1 MNAKISIIA
10 GAVVLALA
18 GNANAAIL
26 SNQANWST
34 DQLVLSVYDNV
45 TQTSYTR
52 GLGENIG
59 QLMSGA
65 GLTFGG
71 TAKAPVITGSDTV
84 ANNYSLAA
92 DANLTSFLSA
102 NKADMGTI
110 QWSVIGGGAP
120 TNTYGTTGYVSTSN
134 TMVTGWSSSKI
145 SGMNA
150 FNGIYVNDAGSGV
163 NSLMP
168 TGSVMGNTDS
178 ITASVGQTGYTLQVG
193 NGMGN
198 NFGTAPFTNNA
209 SLGQAQDFYIMTPTM
224 NARGQYGGAAGIFQ
238 FGNAVGAST
247 FNLSSTGNLSYSV
260 ATPTAA
266 VPEPGEWAMLVS
278 GLAMLG
284 FIGTRR
290 SKKA

>member
-18 GNANAAIL
+18 GNANAAIV

-34 DQLVLSVYDNV
+34 DQLFLSVYDSV
-45 TQTSYTR
+45 SQTSYTR
-52 GLGENIG
+52 GLGETIG

-102 NKADMGTI
+102 NKADAASI
-110 QWSVIGGGAP
+110 QWSVIGGGTP
-120 TNTYGTTGYVSTSN
+120 TNTYGKTGVVSTSN
-134 TMVTGWSSSKI
+134 TMVTGWNSSTF
-145 SGMNA
+145 SGMEV
-150 FNGIYVNDAGSGV
+150 FNGNYVKDAGSGV

-178 ITASVGQTGYTLQVG
+178 ITAGIGQTGYTLQVG

-198 NFGTAPFTNNA
+198 NFGGAAPFTNNA
-209 SLGQAQDFYIMTPTM
+209 SLGQAQDFYIMTPGQTS
-224 NARGQYGGAAGIFQ
+224 RGSLGPVAMFQ